1 MTGQLCR
8 NPTFI
13 SGQTSIA
20 GIFKSWQLLLLLT
33 SYSHQP
39 STLIRPPLALPLS
52 HAGTPMHAPVMDP
65 SVYSS
70 LSPVATSDSPANADS
85 LPLKLENG
93 YPSEHAKKKQKRN
106 KPTLSCEE
114 CVERKTKVEC
124 SIDCLRFELFIAMHG
139 ASCVE

>member
-1 MTGQLCR
+1 MGQPCR

-20 GIFKSWQLLLLLT
+20 GIFESWQLLLLLT

-39 STLIRPPLALPLS
+39 STLILPSTCPPLVARW
-52 HAGTPMHAPVMDP
+52 HAMHAPVMDP

-85 LPLKLENG
+85 LPVKLENG

-124 SIDCLRFELFIAMHG
+124 SIDCLSFELFIAMHG